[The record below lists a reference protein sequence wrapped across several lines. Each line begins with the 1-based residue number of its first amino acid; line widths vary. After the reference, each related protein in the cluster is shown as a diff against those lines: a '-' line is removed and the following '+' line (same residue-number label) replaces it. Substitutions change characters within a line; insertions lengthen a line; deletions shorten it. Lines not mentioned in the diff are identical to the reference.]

1 MFRPHELNTQTQ
13 LLATYFLSYQPKTID
28 RRVGHRPPNLY
39 TLPHFPTLLLV
50 DMASQASFE
59 TAGFLVPWD
68 NRSQLFRIRV
78 RRESLGPYG
87 QALDIKYLV
96 PKLRAG
102 GKGML
107 APWLGRATRRPWC
120 VESGSEDSVGCSRY
134 VRGALASQ
142 LPFNDSAPF
151 VSQLERK
158 WPRHAIQPNCDPTFM
173 TLVAEAGCERRSGC
187 RPLGLCRQLLVGHRT
202 R

>member
-1 MFRPHELNTQTQ
+1 
-13 LLATYFLSYQPKTID
+13 
-28 RRVGHRPPNLY
+28 
-39 TLPHFPTLLLV
+39 
-50 DMASQASFE
+50 
-59 TAGFLVPWD
+59 
-68 NRSQLFRIRV
+68 
-78 RRESLGPYG
+78 
-87 QALDIKYLV
+87 
-96 PKLRAG
+96 
-102 GKGML
+102 ML

-173 TLVAEAGCERRSGC
+173 TLVAEAGLRAQKWLSASRLVPPASGGPQNQLNQGGTAEKWGCLLPPPRLSGRIWGCFGQRFRHFYGPSFTCPAVRSIKERRA
-187 RPLGLCRQLLVGHRT
+187 R
-202 R
+202 